1 MASLS
6 SLQPPTPLNFS
17 KPEAWTKWKRRFEQ
31 YRFASGL
38 ADETGARQASALLYC
53 LGEGAEDVLD
63 TTGISDRD
71 RNKYEVVLG
80 KFDAHFAV
88 TKNVIFERAR
98 FNKRKQEKGE
108 SIELFITDVHQLAES
123 CEFGTLKNELI

>member
-6 SLQPPTPLNFS
+6 QLQPPTPFNFS
-17 KPEAWTKWKRRFEQ
+17 KPEEWSKWKRRFEQ

-38 ADETGARQASALLYC
+38 ADATGARQASTLLYC

-63 TTGISDRD
+63 TTGISEEDRI
-71 RNKYEVVLG
+71 KYEEVLA

-98 FNKRKQEKGE
+98 FNKRK
-108 SIELFITDVHQLAES
+108 
-123 CEFGTLKNELI
+123 